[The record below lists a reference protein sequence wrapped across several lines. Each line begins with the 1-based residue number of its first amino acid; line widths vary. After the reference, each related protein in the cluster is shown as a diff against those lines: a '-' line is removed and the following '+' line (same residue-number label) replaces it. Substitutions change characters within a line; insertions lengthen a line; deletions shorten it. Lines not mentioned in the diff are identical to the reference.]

1 MTELFEK
8 SEKTLSSIYEVMKMS
23 IQQTD
28 TEVSK
33 EYLDSL
39 TEASQHSLD
48 FMKDV
53 VEALKEDKLRL
64 SQSCIEKINEFYN
77 VAKTL
82 PKTESEVLEGK
93 VILEKYNS
101 LIQSAL
107 PIAMIT
113 NSLLKPEKWFILDLK
128 RIYKSRLNFF
138 ESENT

>member
-64 SQSCIEKINEFYN
+64 PQSCIEKINEFYN

-93 VILEKYNS
+93 LILEKYNS

-107 PIAMIT
+107 PTAMIT
-113 NSLLKPEKWFILDLK
+113 NSLLKPEK
-128 RIYKSRLNFF
+128 
-138 ESENT
+138 

>member
-64 SQSCIEKINEFYN
+64 PQSCIEKINEFYN

-93 VILEKYNS
+93 LILEKYNS

-107 PIAMIT
+107 PTAMIT
-113 NSLLKPEKWFILDLK
+113 NSLLKPEKWFVLNLK
-128 RIYKSRLNFF
+128 KIYKSRLNFF